1 MSALALRYRFRLS
14 TPLRWFFV
22 VAFLL
27 RFYVM
32 PRVGGLADSRRQS
45 EAEGQIWEILRG

>member
-1 MSALALRYRFRLS
+1 MSALALRYRFRLC
-14 TPLRWFFV
+14 TPLRWFVV
-22 VAFLL
+22 VAFSL

-32 PRVGGLADSRRQS
+32 PRVGSLADNGHQS